1 MSAEPHYIRCVKPNP
16 NKAQLQY
23 EGQMVYEQLQ
33 YAGVFEAITI
43 RKQGFPF
50 RLTHFDFFQR
60 YKCIYPNTHR
70 WGANH
75 VENCKTLIAEMKQD
89 LKTVQIGTTKGQ
101 QERTGSGCDQTTPFC
116 LSHRLSF
123 VISAGSSLFV
133 ILVSPV
139 LYRAEQHRDM
149 ELRRNLAV
157 EEVTIF
163 IQKHLRIKLTQ
174 LLVERCKKQRP
185 VYAAAIASRSMEQ
198 VEAALAAGCN
208 VGFKTVEYHRCERMI
223 HVFREE
229 KRLEGVLAILVSQNP
244 HECYAQFKEAVTSAN
259 DIEMKTPNAERA
271 RQLLAEAEAY
281 RRQLDGEAAE
291 QVQRLEEPAMKL
303 VLEKADAI
311 GYSTEHLE
319 KIRTLL
325 YDTAEDSFVKMQL
338 KAAVKFNDRERVTRT
353 TIRLKD
359 LFFEKSGDMFKFHV

>member
-1 MSAEPHYIRCVKPNP
+1 MY
-16 NKAQLQY
+16 L
-23 EGQMVYEQLQ
+23 
-33 YAGVFEAITI
+33 T
-43 RKQGFPF
+43 GFF
-50 RLTHFDFFQR
+50 L
-60 YKCIYPNTHR
+60 
-70 WGANH
+70 
-75 VENCKTLIAEMKQD
+75 
-89 LKTVQIGTTKGQ
+89 
-101 QERTGSGCDQTTPFC
+101 
-116 LSHRLSF
+116 
-123 VISAGSSLFV
+123 SLFC
-133 ILVSPV
+133 SV

-174 LLVERCKKQRP
+174 LLVERCKKQKP
-185 VYAAAIASRSMEQ
+185 IYAAAIQSRSMEQ
-198 VEAALAAGCN
+198 VEAALASGCN

-303 VLEKADAI
+303 VLEKADAV
-311 GYSTEHLE
+311 GYTTEHLE

-359 LFFEKSGDMFKFHV
+359 LFFEKSGDMFKFHVRLSAANSGRAGCAWCRLHLSTQLRSLVFLFCFCLLHQKFGKLYPPQAWADLKFLSMDRDQLAAGQLKWTKNPIHNSLTQIPEEDKLTQKLAKEMFKNIMGCQWTHAESKGCEC